1 MNAEKDQSLELP
13 EVSDHQAQ
21 SREPRVITR
30 ILCWTF
36 FYAEMLL
43 VCAWSTVRWRWRT
56 RSLRPLTCWC
66 REFSP
71 SSLISS
77 LLLAPQTIVAL
88 LHTVLH
94 TGNSFIQSI
103 FGGGVLLIWTFL
115 LADKCSQYLHILSL
129 HLQKSHSIVGH
140 LTAKLNKERL
150 YFLLILTSSQIRNPV
165 ILRVHLI
172 LLTSNEIEK
181 LATDSWNQGTEC

>member
-1 MNAEKDQSLELP
+1 MWKMNAEKDQSLELP

-43 VCAWSTVRWRWRT
+43 VCAWSMVRWRRRT

-71 SSLISS
+71 SGLISS
-77 LLLAPQTIVAL
+77 LLLALQTYSLLVVAL
-88 LHTVLH
+88 LNT
-94 TGNSFIQSI
+94 FIQSI
-103 FGGGVLLIWTFL
+103 FGGGVL
-115 LADKCSQYLHILSL
+115 
-129 HLQKSHSIVGH
+129 SHSNYSSCWSV
-140 LTAKLNKERL
+140 LTIFTLPFTPLKEESLNRRTRNGETKLGKT
-150 YFLLILTSSQIRNPV
+150 LLLFY
-165 ILRVHLI
+165 
-172 LLTSNEIEK
+172 
-181 LATDSWNQGTEC
+181 